1 MVEDASKFF
10 VKRREEKKNESR
22 NFFLQK
28 QTKKNTTTRHK
39 IERKKG
45 VSLFFHDALLIRE
58 EEEEEKKVR
67 EEKEMSTTRNF
78 FLSSSSS
85 SSFCRFSPRLR
96 RLGDDD
102 DFVRRRRRRQ
112 SRIVRMG
119 KETTSSPPPRT
130 REQPKKKTKK
140 IKKIREV
147 DFSGNAR
154 NDEFVPVFFSSEEE
168 EEMRNV
174 FNEAETTTTV
184 TTTTTTRKM
193 KMAKRQPSLNND
205 DKNIIESSSS
215 SSSFT
220 SQFRAQFKRIFLP
233 DGFPNT
239 VSRDYLPWLKWQ
251 MLSLFFRD
259 VLEVLSAQ
267 SLLVAVG
274 MDVNQANAA
283 APVAGAAKWV
293 LKDGTGGLATLALG
307 ALNTKKFDENPKF
320 FWSTANSLEDVSRAM
335 ELLTPLFPSHFL
347 LIAGTATFVRS
358 AALTGRS
365 SLINGTFMTHFSRNE
380 NAGDIRTKLEVQGR
394 WLQIAALP
402 VGIALFRAVTN
413 GLELDFATNS
423 LGQEMKGVTVG
434 VATYGSMLFAHSFCC
449 YMAAK
454 SLNFET
460 LSRKRALIQAKTF
473 VESNGKNVLSVE
485 EVSDVEGVWWSKEEK
500 YLKACKLGVAP
511 DVVSGND
518 WEAFERVRENVF
530 ANENFVANVVRDL
543 TRTTKEDN
551 NNTDDDIIV
560 ACMLTNDA
568 GVRDV
573 LSASLVVSKLMMTM
587 KQQQQ
592 NNLMSL
598 LKDALLFAKAN
609 VESFEL
615 QLKETGFR
623 VDVIQTGDAPR
634 FEIVE
639 NGDDIL

>member
-1 MVEDASKFF
+1 
-10 VKRREEKKNESR
+10 
-22 NFFLQK
+22 
-28 QTKKNTTTRHK
+28 
-39 IERKKG
+39 
-45 VSLFFHDALLIRE
+45 
-58 EEEEEKKVR
+58 
-67 EEKEMSTTRNF
+67 MSTRNS
-78 FLSSSSS
+78 FLSSPSSSSS
-85 SSFCRFSPRLR
+85 CRFSRRLR
-96 RLGDDD
+96 RLRDDD
-102 DFVRRRRRRQ
+102 DFVHCRRRHR
-112 SRIVRMG
+112 RIVRMG
-119 KETTSSPPPRT
+119 KETTSPPPPPT

-174 FNEAETTTTV
+174 FNKAETTTTV
-184 TTTTTTRKM
+184 TTTRKM

-205 DKNIIESSSS
+205 DKNMDNSSSS

-592 NNLMSL
+592 NNVMSL

-609 VESFEL
+609 VETFEL

-639 NGDDIL
+639 NDDDIL

>member
-1 MVEDASKFF
+1 MTSLEHTERRR
-10 VKRREEKKNESR
+10 RREKK
-22 NFFLQK
+22 L
-28 QTKKNTTTRHK
+28 
-39 IERKKG
+39 
-45 VSLFFHDALLIRE
+45 
-58 EEEEEKKVR
+58 R
-67 EEKEMSTTRNF
+67 EEKETSTTN
-78 FLSSSSS
+78 SSSSS
-85 SSFCRFSPRLR
+85 LAAMILRVCRFSRRRYCLR
-96 RLGDDD
+96 DDDDD
-102 DFVRRRRRRQ
+102 DFVDRRRRRR
-112 SRIVRMG
+112 RIVMMMMG
-119 KETTSSPPPRT
+119 KETTSSPPPT

-154 NDEFVPVFFSSEEE
+154 NDEFVPAFFSSEEE

-174 FNEAETTTTV
+174 FNKAETTTTV
-184 TTTTTTRKM
+184 TTTRKVQ
-193 KMAKRQPSLNND
+193 MAKRQPSLNND
-205 DKNIIESSSS
+205 DKNIDNSSSSS

-423 LGQEMKGVTVG
+423 LGQEVKGVTVG

-587 KQQQQ
+587 KQLQQ
-592 NNLMSL
+592 NSVMPL

-639 NGDDIL
+639 NDDDIL

>member
-1 MVEDASKFF
+1 MSK
-10 VKRREEKKNESR
+10 
-22 NFFLQK
+22 
-28 QTKKNTTTRHK
+28 TTN
-39 IERKKG
+39 
-45 VSLFFHDALLIRE
+45 S
-58 EEEEEKKVR
+58 
-67 EEKEMSTTRNF
+67 
-78 FLSSSSS
+78 FLSSSPSS
-85 SSFCRFSPRLR
+85 SASKCRFSRRLR
-96 RLGDDD
+96 RLRDDD
-102 DFVRRRRRRQ
+102 DSVRCRRRRR
-112 SRIVRMG
+112 RIVRMG
-119 KETTSSPPPRT
+119 KETTSPPPPPT
-130 REQPKKKTKK
+130 RAQPKKKTKK

-154 NDEFVPVFFSSEEE
+154 NDEFVPAFFSSEEE

-174 FNEAETTTTV
+174 FNKAETTTTTV
-184 TTTTTTRKM
+184 TTTRKV

-205 DKNIIESSSS
+205 DKNIDNSSSSS

-592 NNLMSL
+592 NNVMSL

-609 VESFEL
+609 VETFEL

>member
-1 MVEDASKFF
+1 MSF
-10 VKRREEKKNESR
+10 
-22 NFFLQK
+22 
-28 QTKKNTTTRHK
+28 TTN
-39 IERKKG
+39 
-45 VSLFFHDALLIRE
+45 S
-58 EEEEEKKVR
+58 
-67 EEKEMSTTRNF
+67 F
-78 FLSSSSS
+78 FLSSSPSS
-85 SSFCRFSPRLR
+85 SSSRCRFSPRVLR
-96 RLGDDD
+96 RLRDDDDD
-102 DFVRRRRRRQ
+102 DFVHRRRRHLC
-112 SRIVRMG
+112 RIVRMG
-119 KETTSSPPPRT
+119 KETTKSPPPSPPTT
-130 REQPKKKTKK
+130 REQPKKKKTKK

-154 NDEFVPVFFSSEEE
+154 NDEFVPAFFSSEEE

-174 FNEAETTTTV
+174 FNKAETTTTTV
-184 TTTTTTRKM
+184 TTARKV

-205 DKNIIESSSS
+205 DKNIDNSSSSSS

-587 KQQQQ
+587 KQLQQ
-592 NNLMSL
+592 NSVMPL

-639 NGDDIL
+639 NDDDIL

>member
-1 MVEDASKFF
+1 MRARCSLLSRSASSLRASSSSRVALVERRRR
-10 VKRREEKKNESR
+10 KRRCDRKSENGKRLS
-22 NFFLQK
+22 
-28 QTKKNTTTRHK
+28 TSSTTTRC
-39 IERKKG
+39 
-45 VSLFFHDALLIRE
+45 
-58 EEEEEKKVR
+58 
-67 EEKEMSTTRNF
+67 STSSSSSSSSSSSDGGAAEP
-78 FLSSSSS
+78 LSSSSS
-85 SSFCRFSPRLR
+85 SSSPSSLTKTQP
-96 RLGDDD
+96 
-102 DFVRRRRRRQ
+102 RRR
-112 SRIVRMG
+112 V
-119 KETTSSPPPRT
+119 
-130 REQPKKKTKK
+130 
-140 IKKIREV
+140 KKIREV

-154 NDEFVPVFFSSEEE
+154 NEFVPAFLKMSGEET
-168 EEMRNV
+168 N
-174 FNEAETTTTV
+174 AISGGS
-184 TTTTTTRKM
+184 RKI
-193 KMAKRQPSLNND
+193 MAKRQPTTTTMND
-205 DKNIIESSSS
+205 DDDHNAENEKYDVSSS
-215 SSSFT
+215 
-220 SQFRAQFKRIFLP
+220 FRAQFKRIFLP
-233 DGFPNT
+233 DGFPKT

-320 FWSTANSLEDVSRAM
+320 FWSAANSLEDVSRAM
-335 ELLTPLFPSHFL
+335 ELLTPLFPSQFL

-423 LGQEMKGVTVG
+423 LGEEMKGVTVG

-460 LSRKRALIQAKTF
+460 LSRKRLLIQGKAF
-473 VESNGKNVLSVE
+473 VESGGSKVLSVE
-485 EVSDVEGVWWSKEEK
+485 DVSDIEGVWWCKEEK

-518 WEAFERVRENVF
+518 WEAFENARESVF
-530 ANENFVANVVRDL
+530 ANEKFVANIVREV
-543 TRTTKEDN
+543 KESSSPPSSSPAPL
-551 NNTDDDIIV
+551 DDDIIV

-573 LSASLVVSKLMMTM
+573 LSASLVVSKLMTTMT
-587 KQQQQ
+587 QQEQKSLDGLV
-592 NNLMSL
+592 NNASVLN
-598 LKDALLFAKAN
+598 DALSFAKEN
-609 VESFEL
+609 VEEFER

-623 VDVIQTGDAPR
+623 VDVVQTGDAPR

-639 NGDDIL
+639 SDDA

>member
-1 MVEDASKFF
+1 
-10 VKRREEKKNESR
+10 
-22 NFFLQK
+22 
-28 QTKKNTTTRHK
+28 
-39 IERKKG
+39 
-45 VSLFFHDALLIRE
+45 
-58 EEEEEKKVR
+58 
-67 EEKEMSTTRNF
+67 MSTTNS
-78 FLSSSSS
+78 FLSSPSSSSS
-85 SSFCRFSPRLR
+85 CRFSRRLR
-96 RLGDDD
+96 RLRDDD
-102 DFVRRRRRRQ
+102 DFVHCRRRHR
-112 SRIVRMG
+112 RIVRMG
-119 KETTSSPPPRT
+119 KETTSPPPPPT

-154 NDEFVPVFFSSEEE
+154 NDEFVPAFFSSEEE

-174 FNEAETTTTV
+174 FNKAETTTTV
-184 TTTTTTRKM
+184 TTTRKVQ
-193 KMAKRQPSLNND
+193 MAKRQPSLNND
-205 DKNIIESSSS
+205 DKNIDNSSSSS

-592 NNLMSL
+592 NNVMSL

-609 VESFEL
+609 VETFEL

>member
-1 MVEDASKFF
+1 MSF
-10 VKRREEKKNESR
+10 
-22 NFFLQK
+22 
-28 QTKKNTTTRHK
+28 TTN
-39 IERKKG
+39 
-45 VSLFFHDALLIRE
+45 S
-58 EEEEEKKVR
+58 
-67 EEKEMSTTRNF
+67 F
-78 FLSSSSS
+78 FLSSSPSS
-85 SSFCRFSPRLR
+85 SSSRCRFSPRVLR
-96 RLGDDD
+96 RLRDDDDD
-102 DFVRRRRRRQ
+102 DFVHRRRRHLC
-112 SRIVRMG
+112 RIVRRG
-119 KETTSSPPPRT
+119 KETTKSPPPSPPTT
-130 REQPKKKTKK
+130 REQPKKKKTKK

-154 NDEFVPVFFSSEEE
+154 NDEFVPAFFSSEEE

-174 FNEAETTTTV
+174 FNKAETTTTTV
-184 TTTTTTRKM
+184 TTTRKV

-205 DKNIIESSSS
+205 DKNIDNSSSSS

-587 KQQQQ
+587 KQLQQ
-592 NNLMSL
+592 NSVMPL

-639 NGDDIL
+639 NDDDIL

>member
-1 MVEDASKFF
+1 
-10 VKRREEKKNESR
+10 
-22 NFFLQK
+22 
-28 QTKKNTTTRHK
+28 
-39 IERKKG
+39 
-45 VSLFFHDALLIRE
+45 
-58 EEEEEKKVR
+58 
-67 EEKEMSTTRNF
+67 
-78 FLSSSSS
+78 
-85 SSFCRFSPRLR
+85 
-96 RLGDDD
+96 
-102 DFVRRRRRRQ
+102 
-112 SRIVRMG
+112 MG
-119 KETTSSPPPRT
+119 KETTKSPPPPPT
-130 REQPKKKTKK
+130 REQPKKKKTKK

-154 NDEFVPVFFSSEEE
+154 NDEFVPAFFSSEEEE

-174 FNEAETTTTV
+174 FNEAETTTTPA
-184 TTTTTTRKM
+184 TTTTRKV

-205 DKNIIESSSS
+205 DENIDNSSSSSS

-592 NNLMSL
+592 NSVMSL

>member
-1 MVEDASKFF
+1 MRARCSLLSRSASLRASSSSSSSSSSRVALVERRTR
-10 VKRREEKKNESR
+10 KRRCDRKNENGKRFS
-22 NFFLQK
+22 
-28 QTKKNTTTRHK
+28 
-39 IERKKG
+39 
-45 VSLFFHDALLIRE
+45 SSS
-58 EEEEEKKVR
+58 
-67 EEKEMSTTRNF
+67 STTRCSTSSSSSSDGGAAEP
-78 FLSSSSS
+78 LSSSSS
-85 SSFCRFSPRLR
+85 SSSLTKTQP
-96 RLGDDD
+96 
-102 DFVRRRRRRQ
+102 RRR
-112 SRIVRMG
+112 V
-119 KETTSSPPPRT
+119 
-130 REQPKKKTKK
+130 
-140 IKKIREV
+140 KKIREV

-154 NDEFVPVFFSSEEE
+154 NEFVPAFLKMSGEETNAISGGSRKI
-168 EEMRNV
+168 MAKRQP
-174 FNEAETTTTV
+174 
-184 TTTTTTRKM
+184 TTTTTTTM
-193 KMAKRQPSLNND
+193 ND
-205 DKNIIESSSS
+205 DDDDAENEKYDVSSS
-215 SSSFT
+215 
-220 SQFRAQFKRIFLP
+220 FRAQFKRIFLP
-233 DGFPNT
+233 DGFPKT

-267 SLLVAVG
+267 SLLVAIG

-320 FWSTANSLEDVSRAM
+320 FWSAANSLEDVSRAM
-335 ELLTPLFPSHFL
+335 ELLTPLFPSQFL

-423 LGQEMKGVTVG
+423 LGEEMKGVTVG

-460 LSRKRALIQAKTF
+460 LSRKRLLIQGKAF
-473 VESNGKNVLSVE
+473 VESSGSKVLSVE
-485 EVSDVEGVWWSKEEK
+485 DVSDIEGVWWSKEEK

-518 WEAFERVRENVF
+518 WEAFENARESVF
-530 ANENFVANVVRDL
+530 ANEKFVANIVREV
-543 TRTTKEDN
+543 KESSSSPSSSPAPL
-551 NNTDDDIIV
+551 DDDIIV

-573 LSASLVVSKLMMTM
+573 LSASLVVSKLMTTMTQREQ
-587 KQQQQ
+587 KSLDGLV
-592 NNLMSL
+592 NNASVLN
-598 LKDALLFAKAN
+598 DALSFAKEN
-609 VESFEL
+609 VEEFER

-623 VDVIQTGDAPR
+623 VDVVQTGDAPR
-634 FEIVE
+634 FQIVE
-639 NGDDIL
+639 SDDA

>member
-1 MVEDASKFF
+1 MS
-10 VKRREEKKNESR
+10 
-22 NFFLQK
+22 
-28 QTKKNTTTRHK
+28 
-39 IERKKG
+39 
-45 VSLFFHDALLIRE
+45 
-58 EEEEEKKVR
+58 
-67 EEKEMSTTRNF
+67 STT
-78 FLSSSSS
+78 FLSSPSSS
-85 SSFCRFSPRLR
+85 CRFSRLR
-96 RLGDDD
+96 LRLRDDD
-102 DFVRRRRRRQ
+102 DFAHCRRRR
-112 SRIVRMG
+112 RIVRMG
-119 KETTSSPPPRT
+119 KETTSSSSSSPPPPT
-130 REQPKKKTKK
+130 REQPKKTKK

-168 EEMRNV
+168 EEMSNV
-174 FNEAETTTTV
+174 FNDEQKSSKAETTTV
-184 TTTTTTRKM
+184 TTTRKM

-205 DKNIIESSSS
+205 DKNIDNSSSS

-518 WEAFERVRENVF
+518 WEAFERVREDVF

-543 TRTTKEDN
+543 TMTTKEEEES
-551 NNTDDDIIV
+551 DDDIIV

-587 KQQQQ
+587 KQQKQ
-592 NNLMSL
+592 NHSTGGNVMSL

-609 VESFEL
+609 VETFEL

-634 FEIVE
+634 FEIVHDDDDD
-639 NGDDIL
+639 DDIL

>member
-1 MVEDASKFF
+1 M
-10 VKRREEKKNESR
+10 
-22 NFFLQK
+22 
-28 QTKKNTTTRHK
+28 
-39 IERKKG
+39 
-45 VSLFFHDALLIRE
+45 
-58 EEEEEKKVR
+58 
-67 EEKEMSTTRNF
+67 
-78 FLSSSSS
+78 
-85 SSFCRFSPRLR
+85 
-96 RLGDDD
+96 
-102 DFVRRRRRRQ
+102 
-112 SRIVRMG
+112 
-119 KETTSSPPPRT
+119 
-130 REQPKKKTKK
+130 
-140 IKKIREV
+140 

-168 EEMRNV
+168 EEMSNV
-174 FNEAETTTTV
+174 FNDEQKSSKAETTTV
-184 TTTTTTRKM
+184 TTTRKM

-205 DKNIIESSSS
+205 DKNIDNSSSS

-543 TRTTKEDN
+543 TMTTKEEEES
-551 NNTDDDIIV
+551 DDDIIV

-587 KQQQQ
+587 KQQKQ
-592 NNLMSL
+592 NHSTGGNVMSL

-609 VESFEL
+609 VETFEL

-634 FEIVE
+634 FEIVHDDDDD
-639 NGDDIL
+639 DDIL

>member
-1 MVEDASKFF
+1 
-10 VKRREEKKNESR
+10 
-22 NFFLQK
+22 
-28 QTKKNTTTRHK
+28 
-39 IERKKG
+39 
-45 VSLFFHDALLIRE
+45 
-58 EEEEEKKVR
+58 
-67 EEKEMSTTRNF
+67 MSTTT

-85 SSFCRFSPRLR
+85 LRFCRFSNRRYCLR
-96 RLGDDD
+96 DD
-102 DFVRRRRRRQ
+102 DFFVHRRRRR
-112 SRIVRMG
+112 IVMMG
-119 KETTSSPPPRT
+119 KETTSSPPPT
-130 REQPKKKTKK
+130 RDTPKKKTTK

-154 NDEFVPVFFSSEEE
+154 NDEFVPFFSSEEE
-168 EEMRNV
+168 EMSNV
-174 FNEAETTTTV
+174 FNKAETTTTL
-184 TTTTTTRKM
+184 TTTTRKM

-205 DKNIIESSSS
+205 DENITESSSS
-215 SSSFT
+215 SSSSSSFFPR
-220 SQFRAQFKRIFLP
+220 FRAQFKRIFLP

-283 APVAGAAKWV
+283 APVVGAAKWV

-518 WEAFERVRENVF
+518 WEAFERVREDVF

-543 TRTTKEDN
+543 TMTTKEEEES
-551 NNTDDDIIV
+551 DDDIIV

-587 KQQQQ
+587 KQQHDI
-592 NNLMSL
+592 NNNVMSL

-609 VESFEL
+609 VETFEL

-634 FEIVE
+634 FEIVHD
-639 NGDDIL
+639 DDIL